1 MEIVKSYLAEIDDYV
16 FSSSYDIQLLVIN
29 NFGECQKYQQVYMIF
44 FLSIETTW

>member
-16 FSSSYDIQLLVIN
+16 FYDIQLLVIN

-44 FLSIETTW
+44 F